1 MSFTDL
7 LDYVTIENL
16 NQLTF
21 LYLLKP
27 LHYNKQLYIYI
38 YTFIHNQHTCI
49 NFTIVRRLLY
59 ETIHA
64 DVRSSLSRTV
74 LYSSGVMAPAT
85 LI

>member
-1 MSFTDL
+1 MLWFPCNAFMED
-7 LDYVTIENL
+7 
-16 NQLTF
+16 
-21 LYLLKP
+21 
-27 LHYNKQLYIYI
+27 IYI

-64 DVRSSLSRTV
+64 DVRSSLSRTM